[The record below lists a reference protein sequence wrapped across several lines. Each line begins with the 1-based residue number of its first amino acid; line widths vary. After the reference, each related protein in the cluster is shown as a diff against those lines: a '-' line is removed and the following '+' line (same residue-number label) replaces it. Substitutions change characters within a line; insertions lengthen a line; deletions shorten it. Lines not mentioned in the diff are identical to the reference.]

1 MITKLA
7 DPFSYQDLNSE
18 KKVLIL
24 NDMLNISVD
33 CIKLIHSDGRILFM
47 NRAGCEALGV
57 DCDETEFGMDWLSL
71 LPVSVHHRGKVALR
85 KAQSGQWAGFRGM
98 SHTDDGEIV
107 HWDNMLTPV
116 PDPEGKTACILCI
129 SRNITEQVKAEE
141 RLKFL
146 SEYDALSGLAN
157 RRTFHKF
164 LKKKVVTAK
173 KEKSKFAVLYI
184 DLDNFKNINDS
195 LGHAAGDKAIQH
207 FSSELKRVSPD
218 RYFLSRLGGDEF
230 AVVMHYSHSGE
241 LTGFANSI
249 LTEINR
255 KVVFKKACVRF
266 GITVGAAIFPHHGVS
281 PEELLSS
288 ADQAMYLQ
296 KKAGKNGFR
305 IYSPDPALDT
315 LIDRL

>member
-164 LKKKVVTAK
+164 LKK
-173 KEKSKFAVLYI
+173 
-184 DLDNFKNINDS
+184 
-195 LGHAAGDKAIQH
+195 
-207 FSSELKRVSPD
+207 
-218 RYFLSRLGGDEF
+218 RL
-230 AVVMHYSHSGE
+230 
-241 LTGFANSI
+241 L
-249 LTEINR
+249 
-255 KVVFKKACVRF
+255 
-266 GITVGAAIFPHHGVS
+266 
-281 PEELLSS
+281 
-288 ADQAMYLQ
+288 LQ
-296 KKAGKNGFR
+296 KKRKVSLRCFILTWTILKTLMIPWGMPRGTKR
-305 IYSPDPALDT
+305 YST
-315 LIDRL
+315 SVQS